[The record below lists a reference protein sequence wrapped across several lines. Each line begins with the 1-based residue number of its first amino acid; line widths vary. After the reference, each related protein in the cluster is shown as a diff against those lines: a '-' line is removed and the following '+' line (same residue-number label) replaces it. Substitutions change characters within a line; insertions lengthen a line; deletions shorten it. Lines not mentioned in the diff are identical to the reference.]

1 MGERQDI
8 GLPAERRNA
17 FKGKIS
23 YSENGGTELLLEMSQ
38 RKCKAVFRISP
49 SIPAAAVGKY
59 RRGRRERM

>member
-1 MGERQDI
+1 MEADGGALAWSQC
-8 GLPAERRNA
+8 RNA

-59 RRGRRERM
+59 RRGSQEWV